1 MSPTRG
7 VRELRSRQVLTQAR
21 VGRSRRAGGGRPRA
35 HVVDPGLVR
44 ELQGILEAT
53 TAGDPMS
60 RLKWTT
66 LSTRGLADEL
76 TRRGHPVTWPRV
88 ARCLHELDY
97 SLQGNRKLLEG
108 DQHPD
113 RDAQFRYINA
123 RVKAFRRSGDPVIS
137 VDTKKKE
144 LIGSFR
150 HAGRSWRPRGRPE
163 PVLTHDFPHLGR
175 GQAVPDGPY
184 DVGHHEAVVNVG
196 VSHDT
201 AALAVE
207 SIRRWWRLLGRRTHP
222 DARRLLIS
230 AEAGGSNGPRLAGV
244 EGLSPAPAPDEF
256 GLPVTVCHY
265 PPGTSQWNQVEH
277 RLFSFIRITWRGQPR
292 VSYDAAVNLIG
303 QTRRRR
309 PSRQGRPRSPEL
321 REGRR
326 GE

>member
-123 RVKAFRRSGDPVIS
+123 RVKAFLRSGDPVIS

-230 AEAGGSNGPRLAGV
+230 AEAGGSNGPRLRAWKV
-244 EGLSPAPAPDEF
+244 HLQRLPDEF

-292 VSYDAAVNLIG
+292 VSYEAAVNLIG